1 MKSPIQVHCRE
12 LAILTLV
19 LAALSFSVAAAQTDT
34 ALTPT
39 EQIQHDAAAMQP
51 LVKSAIARNL
61 LVGYSTLP
69 AIASPR
75 VVYYNR
81 AKRDAL
87 TEAQFTAQG
96 LDTTSGYLRREF
108 GEDFYYFT
116 MYGTPVAFSRALDLV
131 GQAGLESLEG
141 GRICEFGFGSIG
153 QLRALA
159 SCGAEVHGIEV
170 EPLLRALYSAPSD
183 TGAVAPVGK
192 SASGR
197 VNLYFGSFPTD
208 TGMTRALGGGYDLF
222 ISKNTLKRGY
232 IHPEKEVDP
241 RMLVHLGVDDST
253 FVQRVY
259 DLLKPGGFFM
269 IYNLHP
275 KYTPPD
281 AEKYI
286 PWSDGRSPFDRG
298 LYEKIGFK
306 VLAFDINDTEFA
318 HTMAKALGWDT
329 QMNLAT
335 DLFGMYTLLQ
345 RP

>member
-19 LAALSFSVAAAQTDT
+19 LAALSFSVAVAQTDT
-34 ALTPT
+34 ALTPL
-39 EQIQHDAAAMQP
+39 EQIQHDAAAMLP
-51 LVKSAIARNL
+51 LVNSDIAKNL
-61 LVGYSTLP
+61 LAAYASLP
-69 AIASPR
+69 AVSAPR

-81 AKRDAL
+81 VKRDAL
-87 TEAQFTAQG
+87 TENEYQAQS

-131 GQAGLESLEG
+131 GQAGLQSLDRA
-141 GRICEFGFGSIG
+141 RICEFGFGSIG

-170 EPLLRALYSAPSD
+170 EPLLRALYSAPGD
-183 TGAVAPVGK
+183 TGAVAAVGK

-197 VNLYFGSFPTD
+197 VNLHFGSFPTD
-208 TGMTRALGGGYDLF
+208 SGMMSALGGGYDLF

-241 RMLVHLGVDDST
+241 RMLVHLGVEDST

-286 PWSDGRSPFDRG
+286 PWSDGRSPFARA

-306 VLAFDINDTEFA
+306 VLAFDLNDTEFA
-318 HTMAKALGWDT
+318 HTMAKAFGWDT
-329 QMNLAT
+329 QMNLET

>member
-1 MKSPIQVHCRE
+1 MNISLTKVAGSAL
-12 LAILTLV
+12 LALLV
-19 LAALSFSVAAAQTDT
+19 LSSAVAQTDT
-34 ALTPT
+34 TLTPL
-39 EQIQHDAAAMQP
+39 EQVKHDAAAMQP
-51 LVKSAIARNL
+51 LVKSDVAKNL
-61 LVGYSTLP
+61 LAGYDALP
-69 AIASPR
+69 ALTSPR

-96 LDTTSGYLRREF
+96 LDTTSGYLRREL
-108 GEDFYYFT
+108 GEQFYYFT
-116 MYGTPVAFSRALDLV
+116 MYGTPVAFAHALDLV
-131 GQAGLESLEG
+131 GQAGLESLDRA
-141 GRICEFGFGSIG
+141 RICEFGFGSIG

-170 EPLLRALYSAPSD
+170 EPLLRALYSAPGD
-183 TGAVAPVGK
+183 TGAVAAVGK

-197 VNLYFGSFPTD
+197 VNLHFGSFPTD

-259 DLLKPGGFFM
+259 DLLQPGGFFM

-286 PWSDGRSPFDRG
+286 PWSDGRSPFAKA

-306 VLAFDINDTEFA
+306 VIAFDLNDTEFA
-318 HTMAKALGWDT
+318 HTMAKALGWEDAG
-329 QMNLAT
+329 MNLAT